1 MLDVIKDFCGI
12 PENVSVYDSQIISNA
27 KMAEARLKA
36 AGVSTSEENE
46 LVKDYISTF
55 CRLRLVT
62 EPTAMFTNSENGRL
76 RDIIVLLTYGGYHD
90 I

>member
-1 MLDVIKDFCGI
+1 MLDTIKEFCGI
-12 PENVSVYDSQIISNA
+12 PKNVSVYDSQITSNS
-27 KMAEARLKA
+27 KMAVARLKA

-62 EPTAMFTNSENGRL
+62 EPTAMFTNSENDRL
-76 RDIIVLLTYGGYHD
+76 KDIIVLLTYGRANT
-90 I
+90 